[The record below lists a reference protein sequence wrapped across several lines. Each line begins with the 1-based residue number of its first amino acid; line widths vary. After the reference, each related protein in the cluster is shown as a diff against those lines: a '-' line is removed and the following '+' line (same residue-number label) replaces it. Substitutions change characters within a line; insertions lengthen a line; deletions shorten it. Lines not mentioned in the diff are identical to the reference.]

1 MGITHYKLLGGT
13 TQNSENGWSYL
24 MTLQLVRGNVCV
36 RGGGRLNQW
45 LRQRDS
51 RCDTAQQ
58 RPNVPDKSDLTDVR
72 GLE

>member
-1 MGITHYKLLGGT
+1 
-13 TQNSENGWSYL
+13 

-45 LRQRDS
+45 LRQRHS

-58 RPNVPDKSDLTDVR
+58 RPDVPDKPDLTDVR